1 MGKISQMGKKGKKG
15 VAANYLTRNQA
26 VKKLQISLKDFR
38 CAPHASLTFLWHFCR
53 PRPPRFSF
61 LFCVP
66 LFILFLALRSRLCIL
81 KGVFPRDPK
90 RKHAGKNKT
99 YYHRKD
105 IAFLQYEPLLHKFRE
120 LKTFLKKHKKAM
132 SRQEFAKAADLN
144 KHRPQLTLD
153 HLIKERY
160 PSFIDAVRDIDDA
173 LCMVHL
179 YAMLPA
185 GTTKVCAAAPP
196 SHPLSCAVSSE
207 RIFVM
212 CMCCVCVRPAC
223 VELMSKS
230 MMATAPWAQIK
241 L

>member
-1 MGKISQMGKKGKKG
+1 M
-15 VAANYLTRNQA
+15 
-26 VKKLQISLKDFR
+26 
-38 CAPHASLTFLWHFCR
+38 LWQVSR
-53 PRPPRFSF
+53 PRSRFSF

-66 LFILFLALRSRLCIL
+66 LNLLLFALRSRLCIL

-144 KHRPQLTLD
+144 KNRPQLTLD

-185 GTTKVCAAAPP
+185 GTTKVCAAARLFRF
-196 SHPLSCAVSSE
+196 LSCCALSV
-207 RIFVM
+207 R
-212 CMCCVCVRPAC
+212 CCPPCVPRAC
-223 VELMSKS
+223 VWRALS
-230 MMATAPWAQIK
+230 
-241 L
+241 